1 MSTVP
6 ELEAA
11 IQELPPPKV
20 IELSEWLDDYKLALL
35 ASKRSL
41 ELLDQQEGNEDQQ
54 WLGE

>member
-1 MSTVP
+1 MSTIA

-20 IELSEWLDDYKLALL
+20 MELSEWLDDYKLALL

-41 ELLDQQEGNEDQQ
+41 EMLDAEEGNEDRQ